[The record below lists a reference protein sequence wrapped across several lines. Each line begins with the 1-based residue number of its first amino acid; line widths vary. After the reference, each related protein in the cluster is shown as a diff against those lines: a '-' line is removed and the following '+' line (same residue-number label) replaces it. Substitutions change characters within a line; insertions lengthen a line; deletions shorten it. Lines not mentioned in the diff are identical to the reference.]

1 MVANVSVSP
10 TSLDVDE
17 GETIAANTSKA
28 QKKNKAEVRQKHAP
42 D

>member
-28 QKKNKAEVRQKHAP
+28 QKKQSRSKAKTRP
-42 D
+42 

>member
-10 TSLDVDE
+10 TSVDVNE

-28 QKKNKAEVRQKHAP
+28 QKKTKQK
-42 D
+42 